1 MSDANVTGAT
11 ATGVT
16 IQDMGER
23 IAAWTE
29 ALGFESVSDGPDSC
43 IIHSRGGETR
53 WFVFRGPGEI
63 IVTSSQR
70 SKLEAWF
77 AFSSADLVD
86 VERYLVGVIG
96 PALRAELMPQAPRIK
111 PRVRLDEL
119 APPFA
124 YVPARSNSR
133 QAELMDGGYYRARFA
148 SLKSPLQAVRFSQ
161 YANAPVDELKAAF
174 LDPDGGTI
182 FAVDPYETSA

>member
-1 MSDANVTGAT
+1 MTEASVDTNIPALGK
-11 ATGVT
+11 
-16 IQDMGER
+16 R
-23 IAAWTE
+23 IETWTE
-29 ALGFESVSDGPDSC
+29 ALEFESVSDGPNSC
-43 IIHSRGGETR
+43 IIHSRGAETR

-96 PALRAELMPQAPRIK
+96 PALRAELTPSAPRIA

-119 APPFA
+119 APPFT
-124 YVPARSNSR
+124 YVQSANDPR
-133 QAELMDGGYYRARFA
+133 QGILHDGGYHRARFA
-148 SLKSPLQAVRFSQ
+148 SFQSPLQAVRFSQ
-161 YANAPVDELKAAF
+161 YANAPVDDLKAAF
-174 LDPDGGTI
+174 LDPDGGAI
-182 FAVDPYETSA
+182 FAVDPYQTSA